1 MNDLTIYH
9 KKILELASVNR
20 KSLEINDFN
29 FSKEVKNPLCG
40 DLVEVRVKILND
52 SVKNLSAKVKG
63 CALCEASAG
72 VVVNY
77 FLNKNLPTNNFME
90 YFDSARPISNLGI
103 YPGSI
108 GPSRANF
115 TLSYWGIR
123 IKSRF
128 DKIDFT
134 EKSDG
139 KKFFN
144 FHTFIFDKNF
154 VKAPYLL

>member
-9 KKILELASVNR
+9 KKILGLALANR

-40 DLVEVRVKILND
+40 DLVEVRVKILNN

-77 FLNKNLPTNNFME
+77 FLNKNLPTNDFME
-90 YFDSARPISNLGI
+90 YFDKWLTKNYHEYPSELPEELKIFLPIQDIKNRHTCI
-103 YPGSI
+103 KMPFEAFFKSI
-108 GPSRANF
+108 
-115 TLSYWGIR
+115 
-123 IKSRF
+123 
-128 DKIDFT
+128 
-134 EKSDG
+134 
-139 KKFFN
+139 
-144 FHTFIFDKNF
+144 KN
-154 VKAPYLL
+154 

>member
-9 KKILELASVNR
+9 KKILELASANR

-40 DLVEVRVKILND
+40 DLVEVRVNILNN

-90 YFDSARPISNLGI
+90 YFDKWLTKNYDKHPSELPDELKIFLPIQDIKNRHTCI
-103 YPGSI
+103 KMPFEAFFKSI
-108 GPSRANF
+108 
-115 TLSYWGIR
+115 
-123 IKSRF
+123 
-128 DKIDFT
+128 
-134 EKSDG
+134 
-139 KKFFN
+139 
-144 FHTFIFDKNF
+144 KN
-154 VKAPYLL
+154 

>member
-9 KKILELASVNR
+9 KKILELASANR

-40 DLVEVRVKILND
+40 DLVEVRVNILNN

-77 FLNKNLPTNNFME
+77 FLNKNLPTNDFME
-90 YFDSARPISNLGI
+90 YFDKWLTKNYDAFPNELPEELKIFLPIQDIKNRHTCI
-103 YPGSI
+103 KMPFEAFFKSI
-108 GPSRANF
+108 
-115 TLSYWGIR
+115 
-123 IKSRF
+123 
-128 DKIDFT
+128 
-134 EKSDG
+134 
-139 KKFFN
+139 
-144 FHTFIFDKNF
+144 KN
-154 VKAPYLL
+154 

>member
-40 DLVEVRVKILND
+40 DLVEVRVKILNNN
-52 SVKNLSAKVKG
+52 VKNLSAKVKG

-77 FLNKNLPTNNFME
+77 FLNKNLPTNDFME
-90 YFDSARPISNLGI
+90 YFDKWLTKNYHEYPSELPEELKIFLPIQDIKNRHTCI
-103 YPGSI
+103 KMPFEAFFKSI
-108 GPSRANF
+108 
-115 TLSYWGIR
+115 
-123 IKSRF
+123 
-128 DKIDFT
+128 
-134 EKSDG
+134 
-139 KKFFN
+139 
-144 FHTFIFDKNF
+144 KN
-154 VKAPYLL
+154 

>member
-9 KKILELASVNR
+9 KKILELASANR

-40 DLVEVRVKILND
+40 DLVEVRVNILNN

-77 FLNKNLPTNNFME
+77 FLNKNLPINDFME
-90 YFDSARPISNLGI
+90 YFDKWLTKNYHEYPSELPDELKIFLPIQDIKNRHTCI
-103 YPGSI
+103 KMPFEAFFKSI
-108 GPSRANF
+108 
-115 TLSYWGIR
+115 
-123 IKSRF
+123 
-128 DKIDFT
+128 
-134 EKSDG
+134 
-139 KKFFN
+139 
-144 FHTFIFDKNF
+144 KN
-154 VKAPYLL
+154 

>member
-40 DLVEVRVKILND
+40 DLVEVRVKILNN

-63 CALCEASAG
+63 CALCEASAE

-77 FLNKNLPTNNFME
+77 FLNKNLPTNDFME
-90 YFDSARPISNLGI
+90 YFDKWLTKNYHEYPSELPEELKIFLPIQDIKNRHTCI
-103 YPGSI
+103 KMPFEAFFKSI
-108 GPSRANF
+108 
-115 TLSYWGIR
+115 
-123 IKSRF
+123 
-128 DKIDFT
+128 
-134 EKSDG
+134 
-139 KKFFN
+139 
-144 FHTFIFDKNF
+144 KN
-154 VKAPYLL
+154 

>member
-9 KKILELASVNR
+9 KKILELASANR

-40 DLVEVRVKILND
+40 DLVEVRVNILNN

-90 YFDSARPISNLGI
+90 YFDKWLTKNYHEYPSELPEELKIFLPIQDIKNRHTCI
-103 YPGSI
+103 KMPFEAFFKSI
-108 GPSRANF
+108 
-115 TLSYWGIR
+115 
-123 IKSRF
+123 
-128 DKIDFT
+128 
-134 EKSDG
+134 
-139 KKFFN
+139 
-144 FHTFIFDKNF
+144 KN
-154 VKAPYLL
+154 

>member
-9 KKILELASVNR
+9 KKILELASANR

-40 DLVEVRVKILND
+40 DLVEVRVNILNN

-77 FLNKNLPTNNFME
+77 FLNKNLPTNDFME
-90 YFDSARPISNLGI
+90 YFDKWLTKNYHEYPSELPEELKIFLPIQDIKNRHTCI
-103 YPGSI
+103 KMPFEAFFKSI
-108 GPSRANF
+108 N
-115 TLSYWGIR
+115 
-123 IKSRF
+123 
-128 DKIDFT
+128 
-134 EKSDG
+134 
-139 KKFFN
+139 N
-144 FHTFIFDKNF
+144 
-154 VKAPYLL
+154 

>member
-9 KKILELASVNR
+9 KKILELASANR

-40 DLVEVRVKILND
+40 DLVEVRVKILNN

-77 FLNKNLPTNNFME
+77 FLNKNLPTNDFME
-90 YFDSARPISNLGI
+90 YFYKWLTKNYHEYPSELPEELKIFLPIQDIKNRHTCI
-103 YPGSI
+103 KMPFEAFFKSI
-108 GPSRANF
+108 
-115 TLSYWGIR
+115 
-123 IKSRF
+123 
-128 DKIDFT
+128 
-134 EKSDG
+134 
-139 KKFFN
+139 
-144 FHTFIFDKNF
+144 KN
-154 VKAPYLL
+154 

>member
-40 DLVEVRVKILND
+40 DLVEVRVNILNN

-77 FLNKNLPTNNFME
+77 FLNKNLPTNDFME
-90 YFDSARPISNLGI
+90 YFDKWLTKNYHEYPCELPDELKIFLPIQDIKNRHTCI
-103 YPGSI
+103 KMPFEAFFKSI
-108 GPSRANF
+108 
-115 TLSYWGIR
+115 
-123 IKSRF
+123 
-128 DKIDFT
+128 
-134 EKSDG
+134 
-139 KKFFN
+139 
-144 FHTFIFDKNF
+144 KN
-154 VKAPYLL
+154 

>member
-40 DLVEVRVKILND
+40 DLVEVRVKILNN

-77 FLNKNLPTNNFME
+77 FLNKNLPTNDFME
-90 YFDSARPISNLGI
+90 YFDRWLTKNYHEYPSELPDELKIFLPIQDIKNRHTCI
-103 YPGSI
+103 KMPFEAFFKSI
-108 GPSRANF
+108 
-115 TLSYWGIR
+115 
-123 IKSRF
+123 
-128 DKIDFT
+128 
-134 EKSDG
+134 
-139 KKFFN
+139 
-144 FHTFIFDKNF
+144 KN
-154 VKAPYLL
+154 

>member
-9 KKILELASVNR
+9 KKILELASANR

-40 DLVEVRVKILND
+40 DLVEVRVKILNN

-77 FLNKNLPTNNFME
+77 FLNKNLPTIDFME
-90 YFDSARPISNLGI
+90 YFDRWLTKNYHEYPSELPEELKIFLPIQDIKNRHTCI
-103 YPGSI
+103 KMPFEAFFKSI
-108 GPSRANF
+108 
-115 TLSYWGIR
+115 
-123 IKSRF
+123 
-128 DKIDFT
+128 
-134 EKSDG
+134 
-139 KKFFN
+139 
-144 FHTFIFDKNF
+144 KN
-154 VKAPYLL
+154 

>member
-9 KKILELASVNR
+9 KKILELASANR

-40 DLVEVRVKILND
+40 DLVEVRVNILNN

-77 FLNKNLPTNNFME
+77 FLNKNLPTNDFME
-90 YFDSARPISNLGI
+90 YFDKWLTKKYHEYPSELPEELKIFLPIQDIKNRHTCI
-103 YPGSI
+103 KMPFEAFFKSI
-108 GPSRANF
+108 
-115 TLSYWGIR
+115 
-123 IKSRF
+123 
-128 DKIDFT
+128 
-134 EKSDG
+134 
-139 KKFFN
+139 
-144 FHTFIFDKNF
+144 KN
-154 VKAPYLL
+154 

>member
-9 KKILELASVNR
+9 KKILELASANR

-77 FLNKNLPTNNFME
+77 FLNKNLPTNDFME
-90 YFDSARPISNLGI
+90 YFDKWLTKNYHEYPSELPEELKIFLPIQDIKNRHTCI
-103 YPGSI
+103 KMPFEAFFKSI
-108 GPSRANF
+108 
-115 TLSYWGIR
+115 
-123 IKSRF
+123 
-128 DKIDFT
+128 
-134 EKSDG
+134 
-139 KKFFN
+139 
-144 FHTFIFDKNF
+144 KN
-154 VKAPYLL
+154 

>member
-9 KKILELASVNR
+9 KKILELASANR

-40 DLVEVRVKILND
+40 DLVEVRVNILNN

-77 FLNKNLPTNNFME
+77 FLNKNLPTNDFME
-90 YFDSARPISNLGI
+90 YFDKWLTKNYQEYPSELPEELRIFLPIQDIKNRHTCI
-103 YPGSI
+103 KMPFEAFFKSI
-108 GPSRANF
+108 
-115 TLSYWGIR
+115 
-123 IKSRF
+123 
-128 DKIDFT
+128 
-134 EKSDG
+134 
-139 KKFFN
+139 
-144 FHTFIFDKNF
+144 KN
-154 VKAPYLL
+154 

>member
-9 KKILELASVNR
+9 KKILELASANR

-40 DLVEVRVKILND
+40 DLVEVRVKILNN

-90 YFDSARPISNLGI
+90 YFDKWLTKNYHEYPSELPEELKIFLPIQDIKNRHTCI
-103 YPGSI
+103 KMPFEAFFKSI
-108 GPSRANF
+108 
-115 TLSYWGIR
+115 
-123 IKSRF
+123 
-128 DKIDFT
+128 
-134 EKSDG
+134 
-139 KKFFN
+139 
-144 FHTFIFDKNF
+144 KN
-154 VKAPYLL
+154 